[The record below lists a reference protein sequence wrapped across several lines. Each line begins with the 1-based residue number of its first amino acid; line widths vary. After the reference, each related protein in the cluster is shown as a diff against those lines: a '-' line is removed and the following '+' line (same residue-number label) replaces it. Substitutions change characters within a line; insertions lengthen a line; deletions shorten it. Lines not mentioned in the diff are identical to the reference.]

1 MASYERYLRET
12 GSPDQQTLAVLDGY
26 AAREREWLIADFR
39 MYRPTVVL
47 VDNLTDDW
55 GSWMRASPELVELLK
70 GYRLSEMVMGVE
82 IYVRRAD

>member
-1 MASYERYLRET
+1 M
-12 GSPDQQTLAVLDGY
+12 LDGY
-26 AAREREWLIADFR
+26 AARERGWLIADFR

-55 GSWMRASPELVELLK
+55 GSWMHASPELVDLLK
-70 GYRLSEMVMGVE
+70 GYRLSETVMGVE